1 MQLKKCKDNIFSI
14 RNEIFLGF
22 GNWELGI
29 GIRDLGVG
37 SWDLGVGSW
46 ELGVGNWELGFPVP
60 RSHFPI
66 PSPRSHYLIR
76 FFTFLTTIVN
86 IFIILEQ
93 SFNKE
98 SANSTVT

>member
-14 RNEIFLGF
+14 RNEIFLG
-22 GNWELGI
+22 I
-29 GIRDLGVG
+29 GI
-37 SWDLGVGSW
+37 
-46 ELGVGNWELGFPVP
+46 WELGFGSWDSLSPVP
-60 RSHFPI
+60 ISLFPV
-66 PSPRSHYLIR
+66 PRSHYLIR

>member
-22 GNWELGI
+22 GNWELGF
-29 GIRDLGVG
+29 G
-37 SWDLGVGSW
+37 SWDLGF
-46 ELGVGNWELGFPVP
+46 GNWELGIGIRDSLFPVP
-60 RSHFPI
+60 ISLFHV
-66 PSPRSHYLIR
+66 PRSHYLIR